1 MPLRKRS
8 DEFMAERTIVVN
20 RKARHD
26 YDILETYEAGIVLT
40 GPEVKSLRQGK
51 VSIAEAYARVNK
63 GELWI
68 YNMHISPYDS
78 VLQRNYDPRQP
89 RKLLMNRREIDRL
102 MGITQ
107 QRSLTLIPLR
117 VYFNERGYAKVEL
130 GLAKG
135 KRKVDRRH
143 EIMERE
149 MRREVER
156 ATRGRRS

>member
-1 MPLRKRS
+1 MP
-8 DEFMAERTIVVN
+8 ERTVAVN

-40 GPEVKSLRQGK
+40 GPEVKSVRQGK
-51 VSIAEAYARVNK
+51 VSLSEAYARVNK
-63 GELWI
+63 GELWL
-68 YNMHISPYDS
+68 YNMHIAPYDP

-89 RKLLMNRREIDRL
+89 RKLLMHRREIDKL
-102 MGITQ
+102 MGLTQ
-107 QRSLTLIPLR
+107 QRGLTLIPLR

-135 KRKVDRRH
+135 KRKVDRRR

-149 MRREVER
+149 MKREVDR
-156 ATRGRRS
+156 ALRGRRNL